1 MNSLKLVF
9 YEILIHSI
17 NTYELLIHSINTYEI

>member
-1 MNSLKLVF
+1 MDSLKLVF

-17 NTYELLIHSINTYEI
+17 HTYELLIHSINTYKI